1 MNNEMTAPKAP
12 AKTRQKPPVFQVVCS
27 DGFKEALELLA
38 KKHRCS
44 LSHAARIAVFKAAE
58 EVTA

>member
-1 MNNEMTAPKAP
+1 MNKQHISATTT
-12 AKTRQKPPVFQVVCS
+12 AKTRQKPKVFQVVSS
-27 DGFKEALELLA
+27 DEFQAALALLA

-58 EVTA
+58 EIAA

>member
-1 MNNEMTAPKAP
+1 MNNEMTTPKAP
-12 AKTRQKPPVFQVVCS
+12 TKTRQKPKVFQVVSS
-27 DGFKEALELLA
+27 DEFKDALELLA

-58 EVTA
+58 EVSA

>member
-1 MNNEMTAPKAP
+1 MNNQQKSVSTTPKA
-12 AKTRQKPPVFQVVCS
+12 RQKPKVFQVVSS
-27 DGFKEALELLA
+27 DEFQAALALLA

-58 EVTA
+58 EIAA

>member
-1 MNNEMTAPKAP
+1 MNNQQKTANATS
-12 AKTRQKPPVFQVVCS
+12 KTRQKPKVFQVVSS
-27 DGFKEALELLA
+27 DEFQAALALLA

-58 EVTA
+58 EFAA

>member
-1 MNNEMTAPKAP
+1 MNNQQKSLSTTPKA
-12 AKTRQKPPVFQVVCS
+12 RLKPKVFQVVSS
-27 DGFKEALELLA
+27 DEFQAALALLA

-58 EVTA
+58 EIAA

>member
-1 MNNEMTAPKAP
+1 MNNQQKPASTSPKV
-12 AKTRQKPPVFQVVCS
+12 RQKPKVFQVVSS
-27 DGFKEALELLA
+27 DEFQAALALLA

-58 EVTA
+58 EIAA